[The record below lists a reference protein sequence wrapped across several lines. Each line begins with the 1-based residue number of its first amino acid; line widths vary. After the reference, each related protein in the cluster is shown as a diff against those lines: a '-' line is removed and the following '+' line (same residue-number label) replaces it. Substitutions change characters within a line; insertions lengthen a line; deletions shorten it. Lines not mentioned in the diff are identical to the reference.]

1 MSEQDIDR
9 YALAPE
15 VEAER
20 LRSLAQLHVFRSPP
34 EDRYAHIT
42 HMACTVLGVPLS
54 AILFIDEDSQWC
66 KQFSGDIEP
75 DFDVPR
81 SDSACRATI
90 ARAYHVGPDDLAV
103 IHENLAET
111 EFAQLPAVAAEGGV
125 RFYASHPLFGPG
137 GHPVGTFCVYDFTP
151 RQISAKDKKI
161 FAELA
166 AWAQRELANSNDL
179 QRAADVQRQLLP
191 APLGGLPGY
200 SLTTVFTPAFSVAG
214 DFYDH
219 YPVPGGLNVT
229 VADVMGKGLGSAIVA
244 ATVRS
249 ALRASSQG
257 FDRDG
262 HHLDLSAA
270 IESVD
275 EMLVDDFSRTDT
287 FVTLFHL
294 YLESDT
300 GLVSYIDAG
309 HGIAALLRRS
319 GEIEGLRS
327 DDLPLGT
334 SFGST
339 WQTRAVAMH
348 PGDMLVIASDGLLD
362 LLDDHAVV
370 DDALQFLAGHTDP
383 AQLCSAVAKLT
394 ETRLA
399 TDDITI
405 VALRREG

>member
-54 AILFIDEDSQWC
+54 AILFIDGTVSGATVQRGHRAGLRRTSQRLGLPGNHC
-66 KQFSGDIEP
+66 SGLPRRPRRSRGDPREP
-75 DFDVPR
+75 RRDRVRPTARRGCRRRSAFLRQSPVVRPR
-81 SDSACRATI
+81 R
-90 ARAYHVGPDDLAV
+90 
-103 IHENLAET
+103 
-111 EFAQLPAVAAEGGV
+111 
-125 RFYASHPLFGPG
+125 
-137 GHPVGTFCVYDFTP
+137 HPVGTFCVYDFTP

-249 ALRASSQG
+249 ALRASS
-257 FDRDG
+257 RD
-262 HHLDLSAA
+262 STA
-270 IESVD
+270 
-275 EMLVDDFSRTDT
+275 T
-287 FVTLFHL
+287 VTIW
-294 YLESDT
+294 T
-300 GLVSYIDAG
+300 C
-309 HGIAALLRRS
+309 RRPS
-319 GEIEGLRS
+319 NRWMKCWLT
-327 DDLPLGT
+327 T
-334 SFGST
+334 SPGPTPSSPSST
-339 WQTRAVAMH
+339 CIWNPTRAW
-348 PGDMLVIASDGLLD
+348 
-362 LLDDHAVV
+362 
-370 DDALQFLAGHTDP
+370 
-383 AQLCSAVAKLT
+383 
-394 ETRLA
+394 
-399 TDDITI
+399 
-405 VALRREG
+405 